1 MQDDGLFED
10 AKKVQVLTP
19 YRKLRKLRG
28 WSLEEAAEQ
37 LRTSRHT
44 LINIELGRQDAP
56 KWLVRNMDR
65 EYNCGG
71 QLIGYWLTKFSY
83 GETPPT
89 VIDKAVSFFRRW
101 FYGSTDKSG

>member
-65 EYNCGG
+65 EYGCQG

-101 FYGSTDKSG
+101 FYGSTDKS

>member
-1 MQDDGLFED
+1 MEDVDLFED
-10 AKKVQVLTP
+10 ERKVQTLTP

-37 LRTSRHT
+37 FRTSRHT

-65 EYNCGG
+65 EYGCQG
-71 QLIGYWLTKFSY
+71 QLIGYWLTKFSW
-83 GETPPT
+83 GEPQPT
-89 VIDKAVSFFRRW
+89 LFDKIRRW
-101 FYGSTDKSG
+101 FYGTDNQTG